1 MHRPF
6 FRAQLRALVYL
17 PLAAMI
23 ALLYGPAGKV
33 ITHVA
38 SINYAACDEGGLI
51 ALHWYFEDCQ
61 GLEINCLSKSLKLG
75 LGSS

>member
-1 MHRPF
+1 
-6 FRAQLRALVYL
+6 
-17 PLAAMI
+17 MI

-61 GLEINCLSKSLKLG
+61 GLEINLSVEKLKIGIRIFIIHRVTGG
-75 LGSS
+75 LFITCVHV